1 MVPGGE
7 ASPHKCLGD
16 DSSSSG
22 NKTFFTESQQQS
34 SIAGIGQH
42 ISSVV
47 PQKARGAK
55 LRDLFK
61 EAKHLFST
69 VMELWITLQ
78 GRHVA
83 GGLNLAGQ
91 LSRRGRDKWSIN
103 PIYSSECAR

>member
-16 DSSSSG
+16 ESSSSG

-47 PQKARGAK
+47 PQTARGAK
-55 LRDLFK
+55 LRDLFM
-61 EAKHLFST
+61 EA
-69 VMELWITLQ
+69 
-78 GRHVA
+78 
-83 GGLNLAGQ
+83 
-91 LSRRGRDKWSIN
+91 
-103 PIYSSECAR
+103 